1 MLSNKPRRVFSV
13 NFKNSIISC
22 IINTLLK
29 MNSLK
34 CILVVLFFTLIY
46 EGHCQ
51 NNSSLIKVTVTD
63 QLTGNPTAVR
73 VKITDSEGHVAGLPE
88 EAISIMY
95 GRDDKPERYGYQPD
109 STFYSN
115 GHFSLDL
122 HPGNYKVSLSKG
134 FEYEDRTLPIEVK
147 QGGNNVFRFEMKR
160 WIKMSDLGW
169 YSADDHI
176 HIRRSPKENP
186 SILKWV
192 EAEGLN
198 VGVLLQMGDFWATY
212 FSQYAFGKE
221 GTYTGEESLLS
232 TGQEEPRTH
241 EIGHTIALVADDF
254 VRYQNEYYNYD
265 KIFDKVHDLDGIM
278 GYAHQGMSFNG
289 SRGMTLDV
297 LSGRVDFLELL
308 QFCVEGGPLLTQNYY
323 HFLDLGYK
331 LTATAGSD
339 FPWCGNGPRYG
350 IEGPDWNARIGNAR
364 FYTWID
370 GAFEYATWKKNLKE
384 GHTFVSSGPML
395 IFSVDG
401 HLPGD
406 EIKMSGPGKVSIEAK
421 AYGNKGQIPLSK
433 LEIIGHGKVLKQ
445 VIPDGDEQTLENME
459 LNFDLEIKDGIWIA
473 ARCFAGPT
481 QVAHTTPIYINV
493 ENNGFHNPETL
504 QEYLTLNEKYL
515 DDLEKELEEPND
527 RVDKRAWWYRDGLQQ
542 RIEETRMAIES
553 LREK

>member
-1 MLSNKPRRVFSV
+1 MNP
-13 NFKNSIISC
+13 
-22 IINTLLK
+22 LK
-29 MNSLK
+29 F
-34 CILVVLFFTLIY
+34 ILVPLFFVFLY
-46 EGHCQ
+46 NGHCQ
-51 NNSSLIKVTVTD
+51 NNTASVKVTVTD
-63 QLTGNPTAVR
+63 QFTENPTAVR
-73 VKITDSEGHVAGLPE
+73 VKITDAKGHVAGLPE

-95 GRDDKPERYGYQPD
+95 GRDDQPERFGFPPD
-109 STFYSN
+109 STFYID
-115 GHFSLDL
+115 GHLNLDL
-122 HPGNYKVSLSKG
+122 HPGKYNVSLSKG
-134 FEYEDRTLPIEVK
+134 FEYEDQTLTINLK
-147 QGGNNVFRFEMKR
+147 QGGGNVFNFKMKR

-176 HIRRSPKENP
+176 HIRRSPRENP
-186 SILKWV
+186 LILKWV

-212 FSQYAFGKE
+212 FSQYAFGEK
-221 GTYTGEESLLS
+221 GTFEGEESLLS
-232 TGQEEPRTH
+232 TGQEDPRTH

-254 VRYQNEYYNYD
+254 VRYQKEYYHYD
-265 KIFDKVHDLDGIM
+265 KIFDKVHDLNGIM

-297 LSGRVDFLELL
+297 LSGKVDFLELL

-339 FPWCGNGPRYG
+339 FPWCGNGPQFG
-350 IEGPDWNARIGNAR
+350 VEGPEWNARIGNAR

-370 GAFEYATWKKNLKE
+370 GAFEYDSWKKNLKE

-395 IFSVDG
+395 TFSIDG

-406 EIKMSGPGKVSIEAK
+406 EIDLSGPGKVSIKAK
-421 AYGNKGQIPLSK
+421 AFGNKGQIPLSK

-445 VIPDGDEQTLENME
+445 VLPDGDEQTLENME
-459 LNFDLEIKDGIWIA
+459 LNFKLDIKKGIWVA

-481 QVAHTTPIYINV
+481 QVAHTTPIYISV
-493 ENNGFHNPETL
+493 DNNGFHNPETL
-504 QEYLTLNEKYL
+504 QGYLTLNEKYL

-527 RVDKRAWWYRDGLQQ
+527 RVDKRAWWYRDGLQE
-542 RIEETRMAIES
+542 RIEETRIVINS
-553 LREK
+553 LRKK